1 MNEFGG
7 KRLETNGPYLINNDQ
22 RQILPLFR
30 ECSFTC
36 CIFHGLSNI
45 GIDALASSSSAILH
59 LPPINYASKP
69 NHRATRLINN
79 ESRNSGEERSMES
92 IFRNRDHEQQIRELS
107 RVDSRRS
114 EFSKREHIDEFFHR
128 RIGIPL
134 RDFVL
139 KLFKNIARNRNSCGT
154 CKFVCSKI
162 NFPLVDPPSPPL
174 INIFDDGSSHF
185 PRDEF
190 SKLTVWQK
198 LWNRVWHD
206 PRMIQTNQQRVIQL
220 IDVILQLCF
229 SKSST
234 RGGKKNNIVFD
245 YESRILFFFF
255 TFQWTDKLTEIFFL
269 RKYVYI
275 YTYVI
280 VTY

>member
-30 ECSFTC
+30 GCSFTC

-79 ESRNSGEERSMES
+79 ESRNSGEERSMEIDLS
-92 IFRNRDHEQQIRELS
+92 QSRWRTTNS
-107 RVDSRRS
+107 RVISSWLAKIRILEMRTHWWIFSRNY
-114 EFSKREHIDEFFHR
+114 R

-154 CKFVCSKI
+154 CKFVCSRI
-162 NFPLVDPPSPPL
+162 NLPPVDPPSPPL
-174 INIFDDGSSHF
+174 ISILWWWIITSHF

-198 LWNRVWHD
+198 LCD
-206 PRMIQTNQQRVIQL
+206 TIPRMIQRVN
-220 IDVILQLCF
+220 
-229 SKSST
+229 SEWSS
-234 RGGKKNNIVFD
+234 
-245 YESRILFFFF
+245 
-255 TFQWTDKLTEIFFL
+255 
-269 RKYVYI
+269 
-275 YTYVI
+275 
-280 VTY
+280 

>member
-30 ECSFTC
+30 GCSFTC

-79 ESRNSGEERSMES
+79 ESRNSGEERSMEIDLS
-92 IFRNRDHEQQIRELS
+92 QSRWRTTNS
-107 RVDSRRS
+107 RVISSWLAKIRILEMRTHWWIFSRNC
-114 EFSKREHIDEFFHR
+114 R

-154 CKFVCSKI
+154 CKFVCAR
-162 NFPLVDPPSPPL
+162 PA
-174 INIFDDGSSHF
+174 
-185 PRDEF
+185 
-190 SKLTVWQK
+190 
-198 LWNRVWHD
+198 
-206 PRMIQTNQQRVIQL
+206 
-220 IDVILQLCF
+220 
-229 SKSST
+229 
-234 RGGKKNNIVFD
+234 
-245 YESRILFFFF
+245 
-255 TFQWTDKLTEIFFL
+255 
-269 RKYVYI
+269 
-275 YTYVI
+275 
-280 VTY
+280 

>member
-1 MNEFGG
+1 ME
-7 KRLETNGPYLINNDQ
+7 KNG
-22 RQILPLFR
+22 RW
-30 ECSFTC
+30 
-36 CIFHGLSNI
+36 
-45 GIDALASSSSAILH
+45 
-59 LPPINYASKP
+59 K
-69 NHRATRLINN
+69 
-79 ESRNSGEERSMES
+79 S
-92 IFRNRDHEQQIRELS
+92 IFRNRDDEQQIRELS

-198 LWNRVWHD
+198 LWNRVSHD
-206 PRMIQTNQQRVIQL
+206 PTHDSN
-220 IDVILQLCF
+220 
-229 SKSST
+229 KST
-234 RGGKKNNIVFD
+234 ANDPVNRR
-245 YESRILFFFF
+245 YLATLFF
-255 TFQWTDKLTEIFFL
+255 EIFNE
-269 RKYVYI
+269 RREKK
-275 YTYVI
+275 
-280 VTY
+280 